1 MQRNI
6 TIQSEYINWNP
17 LTRIIIGKCIHVREM
32 RISVCQC
39 QYQYQLADA
48 KRTRCIVNYPVNY
61 DRPN

>member
-6 TIQSEYINWNP
+6 IEWIYQLKSFNADYN
-17 LTRIIIGKCIHVREM
+17 RQMYAREM